1 MFSLNAGRGQSRR
14 TAIAADTAMHNALMQ
29 QAIQF
34 ANEHE
39 STWDRTID
47 GVWGVHQQ
55 DPPPWNRLL
64 GPVHDRGP
72 VSGTVVVDGKT
83 LASWGEPER
92 ADLTFSVAKMYLAL
106 LAGVAHDR
114 GLLRDLD
121 EPVRVLTPGI
131 GFDEG
136 RNASITWRHLL
147 QQTSEWEGERF
158 GVPDQV
164 DRYRAVTFGTPPDG
178 KKGDP
183 RPLQEPGTYWEYNDV
198 RINQLSFALL
208 HLFRRPLPEIFREAI
223 TRPIGASENWQ
234 WVGYDNAWVEIDGKR
249 MQSVPGGSHWG
260 GGMSI
265 SSVDQA
271 LIGRMLLDGGRANG
285 KQVLSSEWIQAMRTP
300 CAIAPYYGFLIWLNH
315 ERRVFPSVPASSFFG
330 VGAGSSFTWVE
341 PERSMV
347 VVVRWLNSAHADAF
361 FGKVLQAVD
370 AA

>member
-1 MFSLNAGRGQSRR
+1 MN
-14 TAIAADTAMHNALMQ
+14 NALMQ

-39 STWDRTID
+39 SAWDRSVH
-47 GVWGVHQQ
+47 GEWGVHQK

-72 VSGTVVVDGKT
+72 VSGTVVVDGET
-83 LASWGEPER
+83 MASWGEPLR

-114 GLLRDLD
+114 GLLPDVD
-121 EPVRVLTPGI
+121 ETVGRRVPGI
-131 GFDEG
+131 GFDAG
-136 RNASITWRHLL
+136 QNADITWRQLL

-164 DRYRAVTFGTPPDG
+164 DRYRAVTFGDPPDG

-183 RPLQEPGTYWEYNDV
+183 RPLRRPGTYWEYNDV

-271 LIGRMLLDGGRANG
+271 LIGQMLLNEGKANG
-285 KQVLSSEWIQAMRTP
+285 RQVLSAEWIRAMREP

-341 PERSMV
+341 PERCLV
-347 VVVRWLNSAHADAF
+347 AVVRWLDSAYADAF
-361 FGKVLQAVD
+361 FGKVLGAVD